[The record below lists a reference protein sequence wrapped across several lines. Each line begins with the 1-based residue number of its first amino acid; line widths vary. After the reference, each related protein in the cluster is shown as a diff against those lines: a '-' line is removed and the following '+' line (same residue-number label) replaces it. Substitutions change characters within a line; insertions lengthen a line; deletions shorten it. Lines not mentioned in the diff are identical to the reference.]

1 VKAVYD
7 DLKHGNQDADIRFDE
22 TVPCINVVA
31 PTLGDAMTLIQTAWD
46 LADTYLSPSS
56 TEPKRLFVEPPANC
70 ASDIRIV
77 VGLDATTGR
86 VRHRLQTAPE
96 GTDSDS
102 WVALSPYTQNIA
114 EALNK
119 ALRQASTLNSSLILR
134 ASLGNYRLQNYK
146 PGTYTL
152 KELEDMVTHP
162 RATGRFDAR

>member
-7 DLKHGNQDADIRFDE
+7 DLKHGNQDADIQLDE

-31 PTLGDAMTLIQTAWD
+31 PTLDGAMTLIQTARD
-46 LADTYLSPSS
+46 LADTYLSPASA
-56 TEPKRLFVEPPANC
+56 EPRRLFVEPPVNC
-70 ASDIRIV
+70 ASDSQIV

-86 VRHRLQTAPE
+86 VRHRLQTTSK

-114 EALNK
+114 EALHK

-134 ASLGNYRLQNYK
+134 VSLGNYRLQNYK
-146 PGTYTL
+146 PGSYTL

-162 RATGRFDAR
+162 RATGRFNAR